1 MLNKRT
7 NKRFV
12 VGTPIL
18 VTDKKTNKSIEF
30 LSISEAARYF
40 DTYPKTI

>member
-12 VGTPIL
+12 AGTPIL
-18 VTDKKTNKSIEF
+18 VLDVKTNKSIEF
-30 LSISEAARYF
+30 LSFSEAARYF